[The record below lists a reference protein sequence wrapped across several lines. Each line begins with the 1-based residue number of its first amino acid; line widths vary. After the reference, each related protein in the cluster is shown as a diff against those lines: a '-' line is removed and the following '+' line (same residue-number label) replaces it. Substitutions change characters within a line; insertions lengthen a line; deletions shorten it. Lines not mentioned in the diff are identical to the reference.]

1 MIEFIKE
8 NLILDDILI
17 VGANISILLSIIGI
31 VFVLT
36 YFKKWKWLWT
46 EWITSVD
53 HKRIGI
59 MYILAA
65 LLMLFRGGVDALLM
79 RAQLT
84 VPNAGVLS
92 SEQYNEIFTT
102 HGTIMILFMAM
113 PFLIGL
119 MNVVVPLQIGAR
131 DVAFPYLNNLSFWA
145 FLFGAILFNISFVFG
160 GSPDAGWTNYAP
172 LAVEGSTGPGINY
185 YLLGLQI
192 SGIGTLLTGIN
203 FIVTIVKMRAPG
215 MKLLRIPMFSWTT
228 LITSFIIVF
237 AFPILTV
244 TLALMTFDR
253 LFGTHFFTLANGG
266 DPMLWANLFW
276 LWGHPEVYIVVLP
289 AFGIFSEVIAT
300 FARKTL
306 FGYKSMIVSLVAI
319 SLLSFLVWV
328 HHFFTMGG
336 SAALNNIFSITTMA
350 IAIPTGIK
358 IFNWLGT
365 LYRGRIQITTAM
377 LWALGFIPTFV
388 IGGVTGVMLGMA
400 AADFQY
406 HNNYFL
412 VAHFHYTLISG
423 VVFACFAGFVYWYP
437 KMFGHKMNERLGK
450 LSFWFFVI
458 GFNVCFLPQFL
469 LGFAGM
475 PRRVYTYLPEDGW
488 TALNVVSTIGA
499 MGMGIGF
506 MIVVYNVYYSLR
518 NAKTETTGDA
528 WDGRTLEWATT
539 TAIPPHY
546 NFAVVPE
553 IKGIDAFWHI
563 KQENKR
569 ADKKASKQNI
579 EYKPIHMPSNA
590 STPFI
595 MSALFLVAGFGLV
608 FELWWMAIL
617 GGIGILACMILRS
630 TRSHK
635 EDKGYYV
642 SVEEIK
648 KREQPFR
655 EEA

>member
-1 MIEFIKE
+1 MFNFIKD
-8 NLILDDILI
+8 NLILNDPMIL
-17 VGANISILLSIIGI
+17 GANISILITVIGI

-46 EWITSVD
+46 EWITTVD

-84 VPNAGVLS
+84 VPNNEILTP
-92 SEQYNEIFTT
+92 QHYNEIFTT

-113 PFLIGL
+113 PFLLGL
-119 MNVVVPLQIGAR
+119 MNVVVPLQLGAR
-131 DVAFPYLNNLSFWA
+131 DVAFPYLNNLSFWS
-145 FLFGAILFNISFVFG
+145 FFFGAILFNISFVFG

-172 LAVEGSTGPGINY
+172 LAIEGSPGPGINY
-185 YLLGLQI
+185 YLLGLQV

-203 FIVTIVKMRAPG
+203 FIVTIIKMRAPG
-215 MKLLRIPMFSWTT
+215 MTLLRMPMFSWTT

-253 LFGTHFFTLANGG
+253 LFGTHFFTLTDGG
-266 DPMLWANLFW
+266 NPMLWSNLFW

-306 FGYKSMIVSLVAI
+306 FGYKSMIISLVVI
-319 SLLSFLVWV
+319 SFLSFLVWV

-336 SAALNNIFSITTMA
+336 SAAINNVFSITTMA

-365 LYRGRIQITTAM
+365 LYKGRIQFTTAM
-377 LWALGFIPTFV
+377 MWALAFIPTFV

-412 VAHFHYTLISG
+412 VAHFHYTLIAG

-450 LSFWFFVI
+450 LALWFFTI

-475 PRRVYTYLPEDGW
+475 PRRVYTYVPEDGW

-499 MGMGIGF
+499 IGMGIGF
-506 MIVVYNVYYSLR
+506 VILVYNVYYSYR
-518 NAKTETTGDA
+518 NAKRETMGDA
-528 WDGRTLEWATT
+528 WNGRTLEWATT
-539 TAIPPHY
+539 TAVPPHY

-553 IKGIDAFWHI
+553 VKGIDAFWHI
-563 KQENKR
+563 KQENNEVNKE
-569 ADKKASKQNI
+569 NL

-590 STPFI
+590 STPFV
-595 MSALFLVAGFGLV
+595 MSALFFVAGFGLV
-608 FELWWMAIL
+608 FELWWMAVL
-617 GGIGILACMILRS
+617 GGIGVLACMVLRS
-630 TRSHK
+630 TRSYK
-635 EDKGYYV
+635 EDEGYYV
-642 SVEEIK
+642 SPEQIK
-648 KREQPFR
+648 KLEKQFK

>member
-1 MIEFIKE
+1 MFDFIKD
-8 NLILDDILI
+8 NLILNDPMIL
-17 VGANISILLSIIGI
+17 GANISILLTVIGI

-59 MYILAA
+59 MYIIAA

-84 VPNAGVLS
+84 VPNNTFLS
-92 SEQYNEIFTT
+92 AQHYNEIFTT

-113 PFLIGL
+113 PFLLGL

-131 DVAFPYLNNLSFWA
+131 DVAFPFLNNLSFWS
-145 FLFGAILFNISFVFG
+145 FFFGAILFNVSFVFG

-172 LAVEGSTGPGINY
+172 LAIEGSPGPGINY
-185 YLLGLQI
+185 YLLGLQV

-203 FIVTIVKMRAPG
+203 FIVTIIKMRAPG
-215 MKLLRIPMFSWTT
+215 MTLLRIPMFTWTT

-244 TLALMTFDR
+244 TLGLMTFDR
-253 LFGTHFFTLANGG
+253 LFDTHFFTLTGG
-266 DPMLWANLFW
+266 GNPMLWSNFFW
-276 LWGHPEVYIVVLP
+276 LWGHPEVYIVILP
-289 AFGIFSEVIAT
+289 AFGIFSEIIAT

-306 FGYKSMIVSLVAI
+306 FGYKSMIISLVAI
-319 SLLSFLVWV
+319 SGLSFLVWV

-336 SAALNNIFSITTMA
+336 SAALNNVFSITTMA

-365 LYRGRIQITTAM
+365 LYKGRIEFTAAM
-377 LWALGFIPTFV
+377 MWSLAFIPTFI

-412 VAHFHYTLISG
+412 VAHFHYTLIAG

-450 LSFWFFVI
+450 LAFWFFAI

-499 MGMGIGF
+499 VGMGIGF
-506 MIVVYNVYYSLR
+506 VVLVYNVNYSMR
-518 NAKTETTGDA
+518 NAKRETTGDA
-528 WDGRTLEWATT
+528 WNGRTLEWATI
-539 TAIPPHY
+539 TAVPPHY
-546 NFAVVPE
+546 NFAVLPE
-553 IKGIDAFWHI
+553 IKEIDTFWHM
-563 KQENKR
+563 KQQSKETKKENI
-569 ADKKASKQNI
+569 A
-579 EYKPIHMPSNA
+579 YKPIHMPSNA

-595 MSALFLVAGFGLV
+595 MSVLFFVGGFGLV
-608 FELWWMAIL
+608 FELWWMAIIS
-617 GGIGILACMILRS
+617 GIGILACMVLRS
-630 TRSHK
+630 LRSHK
-635 EDKGYYV
+635 EDEGYYV
-642 SVEEIK
+642 SVDEIK
-648 KREQPFR
+648 KLEQTFQK
-655 EEA
+655 EA